1 MERAV
6 EHEQGVR
13 GTETDVGGQSGPSEG
28 WETIA
33 RTVRAS
39 LTASPTARVGKTNA
53 KVTIYW
59 PSVFA
64 AIVLYYGLV
73 NRAC

>member
-39 LTASPTARVGKTNA
+39 LAAFPTATSWENQCQGYNLLAICVCSYSALLRVGE
-53 KVTIYW
+53 
-59 PSVFA
+59 
-64 AIVLYYGLV
+64 
-73 NRAC
+73 